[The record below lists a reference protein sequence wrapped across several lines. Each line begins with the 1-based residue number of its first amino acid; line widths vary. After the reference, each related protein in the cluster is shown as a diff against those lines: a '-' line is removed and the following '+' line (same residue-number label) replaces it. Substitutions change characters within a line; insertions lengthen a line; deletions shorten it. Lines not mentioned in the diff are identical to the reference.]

1 LKLRPRVPLLIC
13 AAAVGLAA
21 CGSSSSTSSTA
32 TTPAATTPAATTPAA
47 TTPAATAPATT
58 TAPKSTST
66 AAAPVAVAA
75 DPSGQLAYVQKSLTA
90 KAGKVTFNFTNAAPV
105 PHDLAIGQ
113 GSKQLG
119 ATPVFSGGSKSLT
132 VSLAKGTYQ
141 FYCTVP
147 GHRQSGMEGTL
158 TVS

>member
-1 LKLRPRVPLLIC
+1 LKLRPPAPLLIC
-13 AAAVGLAA
+13 AAAVLGLAA

-32 TTPAATTPAATTPAA
+32 STPAATTPAATTPAA
-47 TTPAATAPATT
+47 TTPATT
-58 TAPKSTST
+58 TPKSTST
-66 AAAPVAVAA
+66 AAAAPVAVAA
-75 DPSGQLAYVQKSLTA
+75 DPTGQLAFVQKSLTA
-90 KAGKVTFNFTNAAPV
+90 KAGKVNFTFANASVV

-113 GSKQLG
+113 GSNQVG
-119 ATPVFSGGSKSLT
+119 ATPVFAGGSKTLT
-132 VSLAKGTYQ
+132 VTLAKGTYQ

>member
-1 LKLRPRVPLLIC
+1 LKLRPRLPLLIC

-32 TTPAATTPAATTPAA
+32 STPPATTPATT
-47 TTPAATAPATT
+47 TPATT
-58 TAPKSTST
+58 TPATTTTPKSTS
-66 AAAPVAVAA
+66 AAAAGPVAVAA
-75 DPSGQLAYVQKSLTA
+75 DPTGQLAYVQKSLTA
-90 KAGKVTFNFTNAAPV
+90 KAGKVTFSFTNGSPV

-119 ATPVFSGGSKSLT
+119 ATPVFSGGSKTLT
-132 VSLAKGTYQ
+132 VTLAKGTYQ

>member
-1 LKLRPRVPLLIC
+1 MKLRRPRPALLIC
-13 AAAVGLAA
+13 SAAAIGLAA
-21 CGSSSSTSSTA
+21 CGSSSSN
-32 TTPAATTPAATTPAA
+32 TTTTGTTTAATTPAATTPA
-47 TTPAATAPATT
+47 TT
-58 TAPKSTST
+58 TPKSTT
-66 AAAPVAVAA
+66 AAGPVAVAA
-75 DPSGQLAYVQKSLTA
+75 DPTGQLAYVQKSLTA
-90 KAGKVTFNFTNAAPV
+90 KAGKVTFNFTNGSPV

-119 ATPVFSGGSKSLT
+119 ATPVFSGGSKTLAVT
-132 VSLAKGTYQ
+132 LAKGTYQ